1 MKEDLIG
8 KGTKYLLTLFR
19 SKCPGRFLTAKI
31 TIHETDVYVTCCH
44 LDHANEEQRMVD
56 VGRMEHDLRDLFL
69 NNEYQFWAGDFNSL
83 TRRDYS
89 EADWEAVALARS
101 EDNWEAPK
109 IEVTSHMSELGFC
122 DLRTKGVNK
131 GPLSTCRQ
139 S

>member
-1 MKEDLIG
+1 
-8 KGTKYLLTLFR
+8 
-19 SKCPGRFLTAKI
+19 
-31 TIHETDVYVTCCH
+31 
-44 LDHANEEQRMVD
+44 MVD

-109 IEVTSHMSELGFC
+109 TEVRIFTHHKLQEGER
-122 DLRTKGVNK
+122 DLSLLFKIFLNIK
-131 GPLSTCRQ
+131 NNYQNSMISLSDLFHSQENMHPR
-139 S
+139 